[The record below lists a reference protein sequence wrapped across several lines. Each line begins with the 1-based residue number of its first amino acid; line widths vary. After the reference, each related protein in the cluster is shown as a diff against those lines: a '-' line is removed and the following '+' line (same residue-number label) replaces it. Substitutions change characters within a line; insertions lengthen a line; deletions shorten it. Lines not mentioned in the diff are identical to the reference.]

1 MDCIEAKSYVDA
13 YIKHTLSERKQ
24 EEFIKHIKVCPDCFQ
39 ELETYFIVDVALKY
53 FDNKKAETY
62 DIRNL
67 LQEDLDKRFRKHQY
81 KKHMIVAVVVLSVIF
96 ILLTMGLLLRW
107 FSI

>member
-1 MDCIEAKSYVDA
+1 MEAKSYVDA
-13 YIKHTLSERKQ
+13 YINHTLPERKQ
-24 EEFIKHIKVCPDCFQ
+24 AEFIKHIQACPDCFQ

-67 LQEDLDKRFRKHQY
+67 LQEDLDKRFKKYQY
-81 KKHMIVAVVVLSVIF
+81 KKYMIVAVIILAVLF
-96 ILLTMGLLLRW
+96 ILLAMGLLLRW